1 MTLFEEFFILYPYLT
16 SVRKLK
22 TYLSFDMSFPNTWV
36 LPKKYINENQVVE
49 NETQSKTSRSLSFV
63 SEFSQE
69 SVDSIIDSIKSI
81 IKYNKEREEKEKLF
95 ETKVMELKNLFDK
108 ENLGDL
114 KELQFNINQPKLN
127 DLENEGGEITAVVEK
142 GTRKGRARIVETEE

>member
-22 TYLSFDMSFPNTWV
+22 TYLTFDMSFPNTWI

-49 NETQSKTSRSLSFV
+49 NETQSKTNRSLSFV

-69 SVDSIIDSIKSI
+69 SVDAIIESIKSI

-127 DLENEGGEITAVVEK
+127 EI
-142 GTRKGRARIVETEE
+142 GRAHV

>member
-22 TYLSFDMSFPNTWV
+22 TYLSFDMSFPNTWI
-36 LPKKYINENQVVE
+36 LPKKYINENHVVE

-69 SVDSIIDSIKSI
+69 SVDAIIESIKSI

-127 DLENEGGEITAVVEK
+127 DLENEGGEITTVEI
-142 GTRKGRARIVETEE
+142 GRAHV